1 MSNMIERKRRR
12 PKIDVVP
19 LIDVLMVLII
29 FFLVT
34 MQFQDL
40 RAINVKLP
48 QIDSAGSNLL
58 ENELI
63 VSIDEE
69 GLFYLNGQPV
79 VEDKIV
85 TILEATSK
93 LPAKPTILV
102 VADED
107 VPLKFVTRI
116 VDLCRQNNLPDF
128 RLQAR

>member
-1 MSNMIERKRRR
+1 MSVLPERKRRR

-48 QIDSAGSNLL
+48 KIDSAGSNLL
-58 ENELI
+58 KNELV
-63 VSIDEE
+63 VSIDEK
-69 GLFYLNGQPV
+69 GLFYLNGKTVSEEKIISIFETVSRLPV
-79 VEDKIV
+79 
-85 TILEATSK
+85 
-93 LPAKPTILV
+93 KPTILV
-102 VADED
+102 VADEE
-107 VPLKFVTRI
+107 VSLKFVTRI
-116 VDLCRQNNLPDF
+116 VDLCRQNELQDF

>member
-1 MSNMIERKRRR
+1 MTSLIERKRRR

-48 QIDSAGSNLL
+48 KIDSAGSNLL

-63 VSIDEE
+63 VSIDKE
-69 GLFYLNGQPV
+69 GQFYLNGQPV
-79 VEDKIV
+79 TEEKIV
-85 TILEATSK
+85 KIFKTTSR
-93 LPAKPTILV
+93 LSAKPTILV

-116 VDLCRQNNLPDF
+116 VDLCRQNNLSDF

>member
-1 MSNMIERKRRR
+1 MTVIPESKRRT

-48 QIDSAGSNLL
+48 KIDSAGSNLL

-63 VSIDEE
+63 VSIDGE
-69 GLFYLNGQPV
+69 GLFYLNGTPV
-79 VEDKIV
+79 AEEKIISV
-85 TILEATSK
+85 FKMTSQLSK
-93 LPAKPTILV
+93 KPTVLV
-102 VADED
+102 VADEE

-116 VDLCRQNNLPDF
+116 VDLCRQNELRDF

>member
-1 MSNMIERKRRR
+1 MTVLPERKRRR

-48 QIDSAGSNLL
+48 KIDSAGSNLL
-58 ENELI
+58 TNELV
-63 VSIDEE
+63 VSIDEQ
-69 GLFYLNGQPV
+69 GLFYLNGKTV
-79 VEDKIV
+79 TEEKIINIFETV
-85 TILEATSK
+85 SH
-93 LPAKPTILV
+93 LPIKPTILV
-102 VADED
+102 VADEE
-107 VPLKFVTRI
+107 VSLKFVTRI
-116 VDLCRQNNLPDF
+116 VDLCRQNDLQDF